1 MTPSIPSTGMSLSGQ
16 APKNSPKQT
25 EAAAKDFEALLL
37 SQMLHSMRESSGDCF
52 GAGQDQAMDAAMGI
66 AEEQFGRALAAGG
79 GIGLT
84 KMVAKSLAVKSSD

>member
-1 MTPSIPSTGMSLSGQ
+1 MTPVVPTVGISQAAPSSQ
-16 APKNSPKQT
+16 NSPKQT

-52 GAGQDQAMDAAMGI
+52 GTGQDQAMDAAMGI

-84 KMVAKSLAVKSSD
+84 KMVSKSLASKAER

>member
-1 MTPSIPSTGMSLSGQ
+1 MTLQMLALSPLSAG
-16 APKNSPKQT
+16 AAKDTPKQT

-37 SQMLHSMRESSGDCF
+37 SQMMHSMRESAGDCF

-84 KMVAKSLAVKSSD
+84 KMVARSLSKTDV